1 MHEVGIIQST
11 LQMAEKSARDSG
23 ATRIHELKMQ
33 IGAMSS
39 VAAESLEFAFEV
51 IRKGTMA
58 EEARLV
64 IEKVPLSAW
73 CEPCGKEFQA
83 EDYSLQCKDC
93 GHVSNDIRHGRELA
107 LVSMEVS

>member
-11 LQMAEKSARDSG
+11 IEMAEKSARGSG

-33 IGAMSS
+33 IGTMSS
-39 VAAESLEFAFEV
+39 VVAESLEFAFEV

-73 CEPCGKEFQA
+73 CDRCGKEFLS
-83 EDYSLQCKDC
+83 EDYSLKCADC
-93 GHVSNDIRHGRELA
+93 GQTSHDIRHGRELA

>member
-58 EEARLV
+58 EDARLV

-73 CEPCGKEFQA
+73 CAPCGKEFIA
-83 EDYSLQCKDC
+83 EDYSLLCRVC
-93 GHVSNDIRHGRELA
+93 GTASNDVRHGRELA

>member
-39 VAAESLEFAFEV
+39 VAVESLQFAFEV

-64 IEKVPLSAW
+64 VEKVPLSAW
-73 CEPCGKEFQA
+73 CEFCRKEFQSD
-83 EDYSLQCKDC
+83 DYSLQCQDC
-93 GHVSNDIRHGRELA
+93 GKVSQDIRHGRELA
-107 LVSMEVS
+107 LVSMEVT